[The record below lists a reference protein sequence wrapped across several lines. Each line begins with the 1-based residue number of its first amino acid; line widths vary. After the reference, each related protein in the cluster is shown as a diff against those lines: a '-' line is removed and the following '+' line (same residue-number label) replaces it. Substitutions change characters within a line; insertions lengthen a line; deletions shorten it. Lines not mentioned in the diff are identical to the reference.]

1 MPLLGHSEVRTMIK
15 ACVLLVD
22 DDPSIFD
29 FIVFLVK
36 RRTKE
41 ILVAIRSTCL
51 H

>member
-1 MPLLGHSEVRTMIK
+1 MIK

-22 DDPSIFD
+22 DDPSILD
-29 FIVFLVK
+29 FIVSLVK

-41 ILVAIRSTCL
+41 ILAVISSTCL